1 MCGAAR
7 PEGRMHSASSSHARA
22 LHPRPIVRRLPPS
35 RQPIKCSVMESEQAP
50 AKKSNNDASR
60 RAAELVGGCDRLSA
74 RIANF
79 QGRKPHVEGIIK
91 LQRAVQRE
99 REVALGLHSSPDP
112 ARGVQ
117 GLENNLRGFSL
128 ELECADWAPDV
139 TAVRKRFASRTPS
152 IHAKLEDGEVVEV
165 DVVAQGGLLWI
176 ECKAERGR
184 VATGLVQQAL
194 ALKEVA
200 NAPCNLRPFGIAP
213 RVAAFVTGDMG
224 DFEAQTLRDAGIL
237 ILHAGGESGSAALD
251 PGAVLPPP
259 PSALTVANLDITAL
273 FALVSEVSAATT
285 GSFAMF
291 LDDPLVREWAAKKP
305 QHASCLAAELEDPL
319 NLEITLQSYDRLVAH
334 PSVLRRF
341 RKILDTMGGPRE
353 KKRWTD
359 VWSSRVESYD
369 AFEDVAAPAVEERR
383 RRVRSLE
390 RISAPQLDAFELG
403 EMAGARTFTANGRA
417 VLSAAEQGVLL
428 ETHVHR
434 AIWLVGL

>member
-1 MCGAAR
+1 M
-7 PEGRMHSASSSHARA
+7 
-22 LHPRPIVRRLPPS
+22 
-35 RQPIKCSVMESEQAP
+35 
-50 AKKSNNDASR
+50 
-60 RAAELVGGCDRLSA
+60 
-74 RIANF
+74 
-79 QGRKPHVEGIIK
+79 
-91 LQRAVQRE
+91 
-99 REVALGLHSSPDP
+99 
-112 ARGVQ
+112 
-117 GLENNLRGFSL
+117 
-128 ELECADWAPDV
+128 
-139 TAVRKRFASRTPS
+139 
-152 IHAKLEDGEVVEV
+152 VEV

-259 PSALTVANLDITAL
+259 PSAPTVANLDITAL

-353 KKRWTD
+353 KNGGRTCGAP
-359 VWSSRVESYD
+359 RVESYD
-369 AFEDVAAPAVEERR
+369 AFEDVAAPTVEGSAADACAVWNASPHRSWTPSSSERWR
-383 RRVRSLE
+383 GRGLSPRTAGRC
-390 RISAPQLDAFELG
+390 SAPPSRACSSR
-403 EMAGARTFTANGRA
+403 RTFTAPSGSLGCNKSKLVFRTCC
-417 VLSAAEQGVLL
+417 VLGVPR
-428 ETHVHR
+428 T
-434 AIWLVGL
+434 ACSG

>member
-1 MCGAAR
+1 M
-7 PEGRMHSASSSHARA
+7 
-22 LHPRPIVRRLPPS
+22 
-35 RQPIKCSVMESEQAP
+35 
-50 AKKSNNDASR
+50 
-60 RAAELVGGCDRLSA
+60 
-74 RIANF
+74 
-79 QGRKPHVEGIIK
+79 
-91 LQRAVQRE
+91 
-99 REVALGLHSSPDP
+99 
-112 ARGVQ
+112 
-117 GLENNLRGFSL
+117 
-128 ELECADWAPDV
+128 
-139 TAVRKRFASRTPS
+139 
-152 IHAKLEDGEVVEV
+152 VEV

-259 PSALTVANLDITAL
+259 PSAPTVANLDITAL

-353 KKRWTD
+353 RKNGGRTCGAREWSPTMRLRMSPLPPSRSAAD
-359 VWSSRVESYD
+359 ACAVWNASPHAVGRLRARRD
-369 AFEDVAAPAVEERR
+369 GGGEDFHRERQGGAQRR
-383 RRVRSLE
+383 R
-390 RISAPQLDAFELG
+390 A
-403 EMAGARTFTANGRA
+403 GRA
-417 VLSAAEQGVLL
+417 PRDARSPRHLARWVV
-428 ETHVHR
+428 TRVN
-434 AIWLVGL
+434 